1 MINYWTRLEPT
12 SEFFMFAAPHKWF
25 SIPSPPTPWSAHT
38 HTHRAPLVLV
48 GNKKDLHMQRYSTM
62 HMWCEF
68 ELASI
73 WGNRLL
79 PPCSEW

>member
-38 HTHRAPLVLV
+38 HTHTHTHTQGSSGAGRKQERPAHAEVQYDAYV
-48 GNKKDLHMQRYSTM
+48 V
-62 HMWCEF
+62 
-68 ELASI
+68 
-73 WGNRLL
+73 
-79 PPCSEW
+79 